1 MSYALVCGWDVLWCI
16 KTREPPVPL
25 MQANFGGIFCQCET
39 RRWRLLPAQARLAA
53 AGGLRRRAAE
63 PHEAIVDSNRT
74 RKEQRVRRGAQARE
88 RARVLR
94 REGQGRARGGVRV
107 HARRTSSAG
116 EVTHDLEAT
125 HFHAVPGCFSRQTRD
140 VGSAV
145 LRRLCRAS
153 SRWLGVLV
161 RNVLLGNVANG
172 AAFGALTP
180 MIVRVVVFTQARSK

>member
-1 MSYALVCGWDVLWCI
+1 MFYALVCGWDVLWHI
-16 KTREPPVPL
+16 KTRETPVPL

-74 RKEQRVRRGAQARE
+74 RKKQRVRRGAQARE

-107 HARRTSSAG
+107 HAGRAGLLRPARSRTTSRRRISMLSPDVFRSKPAMWDRLCSGVSAG
-116 EVTHDLEAT
+116 RLHGGS
-125 HFHAVPGCFSRQTRD
+125 GCS
-140 VGSAV
+140 
-145 LRRLCRAS
+145 
-153 SRWLGVLV
+153 
-161 RNVLLGNVANG
+161 
-172 AAFGALTP
+172 
-180 MIVRVVVFTQARSK
+180 